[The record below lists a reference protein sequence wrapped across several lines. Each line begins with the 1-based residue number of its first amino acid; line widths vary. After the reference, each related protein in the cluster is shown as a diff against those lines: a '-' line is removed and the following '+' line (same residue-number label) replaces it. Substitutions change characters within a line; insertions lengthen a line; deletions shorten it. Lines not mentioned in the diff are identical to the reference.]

1 MEGVDALN
9 SGLYFNAAQAAANEA
24 ARQAQKKNKT
34 EKPKKSMFSSAF
46 EKAQAEHQLVS
57 EGLPP
62 EIAGMDPEEAV
73 VYLKDAADIAAELTK
88 SNYKGATHYCYAYV
102 LDGINKC
109 SDDGEPSGTAG
120 APILNVLVK
129 NNFNVV
135 QHTRAPKRGRKM
147 APQTQIVVIN
157 QKLDEM
163 AQWLLHS
170 HADTLQMLAKIEEV
184 NGLLVDLMAT

>member
-9 SGLYFNAAQAAANEA
+9 SGLYFNAAQATANEA

-34 EKPKKSMFSSAF
+34 EKPKKSIFSSAF
-46 EKAQAEHQLVS
+46 EKAQAEHQLIS

-62 EIAGMDPEEAV
+62 EIAGMSMEEAV
-73 VYLKDAADIAAELTK
+73 VYLKDAADIAAEKLK
-88 SNYKGATHYCYAYV
+88 SSQMPDVFADYRKKVSQFMKY
-102 LDGINKC
+102 I
-109 SDDGEPSGTAG
+109 
-120 APILNVLVK
+120 VK

-135 QHTRAPKRGRKM
+135 HHTRAPKRGRKM
-147 APQTQIVVIN
+147 APQTQIVIIN

-170 HADTLQMLAKIEEV
+170 HAETLQMLAKIEEV